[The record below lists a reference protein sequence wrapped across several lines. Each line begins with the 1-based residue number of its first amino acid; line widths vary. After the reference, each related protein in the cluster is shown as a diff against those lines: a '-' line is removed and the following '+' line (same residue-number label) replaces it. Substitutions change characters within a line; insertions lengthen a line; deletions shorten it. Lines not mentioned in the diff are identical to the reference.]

1 MEINLWGHSVRSATS
16 DAFDLQLVV
25 ELPAKA
31 KVTNFQQ
38 ISLHKNVLKLE
49 ISMHIPFVVEHIHPL
64 DQLLNVVNPQPQLF
78 VLVKLLFRY
87 LIKPFPQ
94 IFLTKLQKQVTVLRV
109 LLPEVIVQHYHVWMS
124 EFFETLHFA
133 HLFETLDF

>member
-1 MEINLWGHSVRSATS
+1 MEINLWGHRVRSATS

-25 ELPAKA
+25 EFPAKA

-64 DQLLNVVNPQPQLF
+64 DQLFNVVNPQFQLLI
-78 VLVKLLFRY
+78 LVKLLFRY

-94 IFLTKLQKQVTVLRV
+94 IFLTKLQKQVTVLSA
-109 LLPEVIVQHYHVWMS
+109 LLPEVIVKQDHVWMS
-124 EFFETLHFA
+124 EFFETLYFA
-133 HLFETLDF
+133 HLFHALDF